1 MDIFFTFGF
10 PFGEWEVLWMWSG
23 MQWVFDF
30 SILKMH
36 EFRCFV
42 PVKFGEYAIC
52 LCSDKNLVAADSSQ
66 VLDNSF

>member
-1 MDIFFTFGF
+1 
-10 PFGEWEVLWMWSG
+10 MWSG

-42 PVKFGEYAIC
+42 PVKFGEYAVC
-52 LCSDKNLVAADSSQ
+52 FCSDKNLVAADSSQ